1 MPETRVSRR
10 RGRLRR
16 IPPRIFLGAALVAL
30 MGGLA
35 LLAEVVAPGDPWRPV
50 GPPLHP
56 PSARYWGGTDDLG
69 RDLWVQVIH
78 GSRVSL
84 PLGLATA
91 ALAAGLGSVVGGL
104 AGYCGGWI
112 DDFLM
117 RLTEVVQLV
126 PRFLLALLVAS
137 LFGAHRTTLI
147 LLLGFTLWPSP
158 ARLLRAQLLTLRE
171 RDFVTAARALGSPGW
186 RIVVRHLVPQ
196 ALPPVIAGA
205 TLQVGSVILIEAGLS
220 FLGLRIGDVPSWGY
234 LLNNAQAF
242 LRLAWWMAAGPGLA
256 LTLTVLGIHLLAEG
270 FGGMRIRPEAWRA
283 Q

>member
-1 MPETRVSRR
+1 MPESRAHRR
-10 RGRLRR
+10 RGRLRW
-16 IPPRIFLGAALVAL
+16 IPPRVFLGAALVAL
-30 MGGLA
+30 MGSLA

-56 PSARYWGGTDDLG
+56 PSAQYWGGTDDLG

-78 GSRVSL
+78 GTRVSL
-84 PLGLATA
+84 LLGLATA
-91 ALAAGLGSVVGGL
+91 ALAAGLGGLVGGL
-104 AGYCGGWI
+104 SGYCGGRV
-112 DDFLM
+112 DDVLM
-117 RLTEVVQLV
+117 RLTEVAQLL

-147 LLLGFTLWPSP
+147 LLLGSTLWPSP
-158 ARLLRAQLLTLRE
+158 ARLLRAQLLSLRE
-171 RDFVTAARALGSPGW
+171 RDFATAARALGSPGW
-186 RIVVRHLVPQ
+186 RTVVRHLFPQ
-196 ALPPVIAGA
+196 ALPPVIASA
-205 TLQVGSVILIEAGLS
+205 TLQVGSAILIEAGLS

-270 FGGMRIRPEAWRA
+270 FGDMRIREDTWRA